1 MPEEIKEHS
10 KLDQIDNA
18 FHKGGIGYLRSI
30 TGMNKW
36 LGQCDVFVNKRKQG
50 LAGLFS

>member
-30 TGMNKW
+30 TGINKW
-36 LGQCDVFVNKRKQG
+36 LGKCDVCVNKLNQWV
-50 LAGLFS
+50 AGLFS